1 MRAHQPALPA
11 RSQHGCGAGPD
22 GGALLRPSAGGTGA
36 TASSPARA
44 CTARSPALPPP
55 PHAASSASSDALV
68 GRPARGRTL
77 TECPCRISSFSPSPG
92 SAGLCSTACP
102 CAGPSAQQWLCST
115 ARPQYE
121 PSTRECCHRRGH
133 RHARVCYGGRRSSQ
147 PGAAEGSPAQAAAQN
162 RVGLGRRTDGHVDP
176 GRAARALGGRDQAA
190 ARAAHARAGRAP
202 LGDLPAGGHHARSS
216 VVSMPQLAWIADS
229 LAHVDCSPCAR
240 TRPTRLAP
248 PVALRLSPR
257 ALPGGARAPPSVQR
271 SFLPRWLT
279 SCSSAPPCSA
289 KPRPH
294 SNTLRTLSGNCRRK

>member
-1 MRAHQPALPA
+1 MDMLTQDGQRARLA
-11 RSQHGCGAGPD
+11 
-22 GGALLRPSAGGTGA
+22 GA
-36 TASSPARA
+36 TRRPREPRTRAPA
-44 CTARSPALPPP
+44 
-55 PHAASSASSDALV
+55 
-68 GRPARGRTL
+68 
-77 TECPCRISSFSPSPG
+77 E
-92 SAGLCSTACP
+92 
-102 CAGPSAQQWLCST
+102 
-115 ARPQYE
+115 
-121 PSTRECCHRRGH
+121 
-133 RHARVCYGGRRSSQ
+133 RRSATCRL
-147 PGAAEGSPAQAAAQN
+147 AA
-162 RVGLGRRTDGHVDP
+162 TM
-176 GRAARALGGRDQAA
+176 
-190 ARAAHARAGRAP
+190 HA
-202 LGDLPAGGHHARSS
+202 SS